1 MQPRRWRN
9 LPGTFFPGIDT
20 IDQELAS
27 SQLPELAGDPVY
39 VATDIG
45 GEHKGSGHT
54 VYTALFASLPG
65 SFEWEVRRRRV
76 RSRFMADGRRMAF
89 KRLND
94 NMRRRALEPF
104 LDAAGWIDGL
114 VLSLAFEKGFHPFLG
129 PMEGHETWR
138 SHLGLQENWPPKKL
152 DRLLV
157 SANLVSLMIGGL
169 GGQGQDIY
177 WISDQDALF
186 ANDAYTQDVRRA
198 MGAIGALYVQHEP
211 GELGIGTTALDPGDR
226 VEEDL
231 ASVADLVAAALG
243 EIISKEA
250 HEKGER
256 VWVPGDLSWKS
267 TEIGYWL
274 SGALPKLRVATFA
287 YRKAQQGFWVRRLNL
302 RLPRIVLP

>member
-1 MQPRRWRN
+1 M
-9 LPGTFFPGIDT
+9 
-20 IDQELAS
+20 
-27 SQLPELAGDPVY
+27 PELAGDPIY

-45 GEHKGSGHT
+45 GEHKGSGYT

-65 SFEWEVRRRRV
+65 SSEWEVRRRRV
-76 RSRFMADGRRMAF
+76 RSQFMADGRRMAF

-114 VLSLAFEKGFHPFLG
+114 VLSLAFEKGFRPFLG

-138 SHLGLQENWPPKKL
+138 SHLGLEEHWPAKKL
-152 DRLLV
+152 DRLLI
-157 SANLVSLMIGGL
+157 STNLVAMLIGGL
-169 GGQGQDIY
+169 GGEGQDIC

-186 ANDAYTQDVRRA
+186 ANDAYSQDVLRA
-198 MGAIGALYVQHEP
+198 MGAISTLYVQHEP
-211 GELGIGTTALDPGDR
+211 GELWIGTTAIDPGDR

-250 HEKGER
+250 HERGDR
-256 VWVPGDLSWKS
+256 LWVPGDLSWKS

-274 SGALPKLRVATFA
+274 SGSFPKLRVATFA
-287 YRKAQQGFWVRRLNL
+287 FRKAPRGFWVRRLDM
-302 RLPRIVLP
+302 RMPRIVLP